1 MRYASVVG
9 QHTSTTLSTNNDL
22 PENGDKVNIGRDGT
36 HENRDKVNIGRDGTP
51 ENGDRVNINLCL
63 RACR

>member
-22 PENGDKVNIGRDGT
+22 PENGDRVNIGWDGIP
-36 HENRDKVNIGRDGTP
+36 ENGDKVNIGRDGTP